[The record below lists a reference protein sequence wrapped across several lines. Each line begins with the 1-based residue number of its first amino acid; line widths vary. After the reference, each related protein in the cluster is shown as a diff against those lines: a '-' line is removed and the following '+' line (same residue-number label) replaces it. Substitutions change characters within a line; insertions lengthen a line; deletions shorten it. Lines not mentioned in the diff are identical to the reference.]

1 LPGLIE
7 KIHFRG
13 VMTVKRLLFGIIFT
27 LLVAA
32 ITDTSQA
39 RVKGQCSNCH
49 TMHYSQHG
57 GQLAEWG
64 AGGPYKALT
73 VNTCL
78 GCHTN
83 TEDGY
88 LIIEIGFGAG
98 KSEVPIV
105 YNVKGPENDTG
116 LAGGNFYWVEAPTG
130 GDDRGHNVLGISEVD
145 GALTQAPGGTRGCG
159 PDCHQSLAKEQSIIP
174 DLGSGCEGCH
184 LSVAHHADD
193 GDYVDGAKHVKS
205 APWYRFLSAA
215 HIPPGIHGVEGIE
228 HEKWNYDA
236 DKDSHNEYLG
246 KPDVHM
252 DNKAD
257 FYSLGNTMTAFC
269 CGCHGVFHDE
279 NEKANGSGYWHRHP
293 SDHVIPDS
301 GEYAKAFG
309 ANGGTGTYNPN
320 LPVARPDLSS
330 GTPSGTVTPGTD
342 IVMCLSCH
350 RAHGSEHYKMM
361 RWDYKGSPGGGEGG
375 CSTCHTSKS

>member
-1 LPGLIE
+1 MI
-7 KIHFRG
+7 
-13 VMTVKRLLFGIIFT
+13 VKRLLFGIIFT

-57 GQLAEWG
+57 GQLADWG

-83 TEDGY
+83 TDDGD
-88 LIIEIGFGAG
+88 LIIEIGSGAG

-105 YNVKGPENDTG
+105 YNVVGPENDTG
-116 LAGGNFYWVEAPTG
+116 LAGGNFYWVAQTN
-130 GDDRGHNVLGISEVD
+130 GDAKGHNVFGISEAD
-145 GALTQAPGGTRGCG
+145 GALAHAPGGTTRGCAIG
-159 PDCHQSLAKEQSIIP
+159 CHKTLAETQDVIP

-193 GDYVDGAKHVKS
+193 GDYAGGAKHVSS
-205 APWYRFLSAA
+205 APWYRFLSA
-215 HIPPGIHGVEGIE
+215 HPTFVGSLGVEGIE
-228 HEKWNYDA
+228 HEKWNYGA
-236 DKDSHNEYLG
+236 TSSLHNEYLG
-246 KPDVHM
+246 KPDVYM
-252 DNKAD
+252 KFTAD
-257 FYSLGNTMTAFC
+257 FYSLGNTVTAFC
-269 CGCHGVFHDE
+269 CGCHGVFHIE

-293 SDHVIPDS
+293 SDHVIPNS
-301 GEYAKAFG
+301 GEYASAFG
-309 ANGGTGTYNPN
+309 ASGGTGTYDPDV
-320 LPVARPDLSS
+320 PVARPDLSS
-330 GTPSGTVTPGTD
+330 GTPSDKVTLGAGGD

-350 RAHGSEHYKMM
+350 RAHGSKYYKMM